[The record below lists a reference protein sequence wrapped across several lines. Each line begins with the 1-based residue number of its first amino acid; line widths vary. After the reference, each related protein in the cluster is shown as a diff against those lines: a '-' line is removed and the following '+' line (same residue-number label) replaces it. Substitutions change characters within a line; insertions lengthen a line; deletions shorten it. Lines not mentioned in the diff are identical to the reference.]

1 MIQMRGKLQRKL
13 TGTFGVLH
21 NNRTS
26 TLMCKKDRDGP
37 LCDSS
42 LLVPFIVAIS
52 LGMYVRLLFARC
64 FSGLACGYFH
74 VCIRPFGEA

>member
-42 LLVPFIVAIS
+42 LLVPFVLFVVLIFFFHALDIS
-52 LGMYVRLLFARC
+52 SLN
-64 FSGLACGYFH
+64 H
-74 VCIRPFGEA
+74 